1 MIRQKNLFHIGILL
15 LLFIAFLGP
24 WGYHHH
30 SPLAEWCQKPF
41 LLLENG
47 SCAGRQP
54 GTFFLLFAAVSF
66 PVLILG
72 LFSRG
77 STLPDLLLVSR
88 GTLMFLIMFCMPVIS
103 TFLLMRSSASHKHR
117 TFSVIAWGLAAT
129 LGTFLALSAEV
140 IHPAQLWG
148 IWARTPTRT
157 SVSGRMVSSSSIS
170 ATKLSGTACGWS
182 RSPKTTPLVH
192 AVVTVR

>member
-1 MIRQKNLFHIGILL
+1 MIQPKNLVRIGIFVLL
-15 LLFIAFLGP
+15 VIAFLGP
-24 WGYHHH
+24 WGYHHD
-30 SPLAEWCQKPF
+30 SPPAEWCQPPF

-54 GTFFLLFAAVSF
+54 GTFYLLFAAVSF

-77 STLPDLLLVSR
+77 STLPDLLLVSM

-103 TFLLMRSSASHKHR
+103 TVLLMRSSASQKR
-117 TFSVIAWGLAAT
+117 RNFSVIAWGLAAA
-129 LGTFLALSAEV
+129 LGAFLALSAEV

-148 IWARTPTRT
+148 IWLF
-157 SVSGRMVSSSSIS
+157 I
-170 ATKLSGTACGWS
+170 L
-182 RSPKTTPLVH
+182 L
-192 AVVTVR
+192 AVVLLAFELLTAWLAKKTPPGENL

>member
-1 MIRQKNLFHIGILL
+1 MIQHKNLVRIGIFV

-24 WGYHHH
+24 WGYHHD
-30 SPLAEWCQKPF
+30 SPPAEWCQKPF

-54 GTFFLLFAAVSF
+54 GTYYLLFAAVSF

-77 STLPDLLLVSR
+77 STLPDLLLVSI

-103 TFLLMRSSASHKHR
+103 TFLLMRSSASQKHR

-129 LGTFLALSAEV
+129 LGAFLALSAEV

-148 IWARTPTRT
+148 IWLF
-157 SVSGRMVSSSSIS
+157 I
-170 ATKLSGTACGWS
+170 L
-182 RSPKTTPLVH
+182 L
-192 AVVTVR
+192 AVVLLAFELLTAWLENIPRVDVSNDVDNPA